1 MTEGAEPETNADVS
15 DSITRLKSSGFEAL
29 TCLSGHVTPGD
40 PCRARGWWK
49 DFKDKRSKQ
58 RSKRADEKMS
68 GFSFHWFSEGG
79 SHQVQEGTSVQLK
92 TLKQETLVFST
103 VLEVS

>member
-1 MTEGAEPETNADVS
+1 
-15 DSITRLKSSGFEAL
+15 
-29 TCLSGHVTPGD
+29 
-40 PCRARGWWK
+40 
-49 DFKDKRSKQ
+49 
-58 RSKRADEKMS
+58 MS

-79 SHQVQEGTSVQLK
+79 SHQVQQGTSVPLK